1 MPNSSP
7 HYPQAH
13 IQKEPLWS
21 WTWLLPFTALVTG
34 IWLITV
40 HYLEKGPTVTIAFES
55 AAGIEEGRTHI
66 RYKDVDVGKVTHIH
80 LQKYTEWK
88 ETLALPDKAQTA
100 NNNVPSA
107 VPLNIDRQSK
117 TRVLVEAQLEPF
129 MSQYLGDDSRFW
141 VVRPRISTSEV
152 SGLSTLFSG
161 FYIGMDPGK
170 ETGTRRREL
179 YVGLEEPPKVTTA
192 TQGVE
197 IILNTDKLG
206 SINIGAPIYYRQ
218 LKVGEVVGYE
228 LSPSNNSVNIAV
240 NIEEKYAAKIHSNTR
255 FWNVSGVTLEMSPN
269 GGVSAHMES
278 LISVLIGGIAFDT
291 PDNEESHP
299 LSGKASFSL
308 YKDFKSAWEDS
319 RSDRLNYIVYF
330 EDSLF
335 GLQKNAPVYHQGI
348 IVGKVTE
355 IHLQSIKQG
364 EQQRTRTKVSMT
376 LHGNKFKDHNNTNS
390 ETILQ
395 NLVHD
400 GLRAQLKLLSL
411 LTNTKGVDL
420 VYEPINNRD
429 EVIDKAI
436 QLAQTSSVK
445 PSVFPSTRA
454 GKSILEF
461 DPSELSQQVSQLVA
475 EINQLVASKDIKR
488 LITQSANA
496 VEHLQSIIKQLEQ
509 KGLSTQVINTL
520 KTVNNTLEDIQS
532 VAKTANKELKTLAK
546 NTNQVIN
553 SADETLNSANQALKS
568 ADDTINTATQ
578 ALKSADKT
586 LNSADIALKTANKTL
601 HTTNKAINNT
611 LGEDAALQYRLDV
624 LIEDLSQAADAFST
638 LADTLQRKPNA
649 VIFGK

>member
-1 MPNSSP
+1 MPDSSS

-40 HYLEKGPTVTIAFES
+40 HYLEKGPTITIAFES

-66 RYKDVDVGKVTHIH
+66 RYKDVDVGKVTRIR

-88 ETLALPDKAQTA
+88 ETLALPDQAQTTSNA
-100 NNNVPSA
+100 PHPA

-161 FYIGMDPGK
+161 FYIGMDPGN

-179 YVGLEEPPKVTTA
+179 YIGLEEPPKVTTA

-255 FWNVSGVTLEMSPN
+255 FWNVSGITLEMTPN

-319 RSDRLNYIVYF
+319 RSDRLNYVVYF

-335 GLQKNAPVYHQGI
+335 GLKKNAPVYHQGI
-348 IVGKVTE
+348 IVGKVSD

-364 EQQRTRTKVSMT
+364 EQQRTRTEVSMT
-376 LHGNKFKDHNNTNS
+376 LHGNKFKDNNNTNS

-411 LTNTKGVDL
+411 LTNTKGVSL
-420 VYEPINNRD
+420 IYEPINNSD
-429 EVIDKAI
+429 EAI
-436 QLAQTSSVK
+436 KLAQTSSAK

-454 GKSILEF
+454 GQSILHF
-461 DPSELSQQVSQLVA
+461 DPSELSQQVTQLVA
-475 EINQLVASKDIKR
+475 EINQLIASKDIKR

-496 VEHLQSIIKQLEQ
+496 VEHLQTIIKQLED

-520 KTVNNTLEDIQS
+520 KTVNNTLEDIQR

-546 NTNQVIN
+546 NTNQAIN

-568 ADDTINTATQ
+568 ADETINTATQ

-586 LNSADIALKTANKTL
+586 LNTADTALQTANKTL
-601 HTTNKAINNT
+601 HTANKAINNT